1 MHFNTH
7 PNLAN
12 THALFSASSPHWVHY
27 EVDKLERVF
36 YEKMSAAKGT
46 RLHSLAHQL
55 ISEGIQLP
63 DNGTTLS
70 MYVNDGIG
78 FEMQSEQ
85 VLKASPNFYGT
96 PDTIKFSDNLLR
108 IHDLKNGVTP
118 AKMLQLYIYAAYF
131 CIEYRMSPFD
141 IKIELR
147 IYQSDE
153 INIDSPDPDDIFH
166 IMETVR
172 YFDTYIEKLKA
183 EVFS

>member
-12 THALFSASSPHWVHY
+12 THALFSASSPHWVNY

-36 YEKMSAAKGT
+36 FEKMTAAKGT
-46 RLHSLAHQL
+46 RWHSIAHQL
-55 ISEGIQLP
+55 ISEGIRLP

-78 FEMQSEQ
+78 FGMQSEQ
-85 VLKASPNFYGT
+85 VLKASANFFGT
-96 PDTIKFSDNLLR
+96 PDTVKFMDNMLR

-118 AKMLQLYIYAAYF
+118 AKMLQLYVYAAFF
-131 CIEYRMSPFD
+131 CLEYRFSPFD
-141 IKIELR
+141 IKMELR
-147 IYQSDE
+147 IYQNDA
-153 INIDSPDPDDIFH
+153 IQLDNPDPDDIFH

-172 YFDTYIEKLKA
+172 LFDAHIEKLKA